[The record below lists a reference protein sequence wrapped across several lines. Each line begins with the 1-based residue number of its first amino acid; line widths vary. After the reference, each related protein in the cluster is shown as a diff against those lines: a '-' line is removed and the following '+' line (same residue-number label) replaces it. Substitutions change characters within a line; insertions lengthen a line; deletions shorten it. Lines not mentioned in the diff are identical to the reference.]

1 MADGT
6 GFGAFHDSE
15 QDLEAMHRYEAFL
28 QLQLEADGLTDEEY
42 LTKLDRISG
51 GDPSELL
58 HGATAYGSEDI
69 ARMREETA
77 VRDASELVDK
87 YGYEDA
93 DGLTDGVRVDENGDP
108 AKLSED
114 GGTVKLSED
123 GGTVRHDGEQIGNGD
138 GTEPSEGVSKNP
150 VDGIAA
156 GTSVALEDGEDP
168 EKGHDGEDGE
178 EAGHE
183 SHADA
188 FEAAA
193 MAAAG
198 TGYDGQQQEDK
209 SEELEQEA
217 VPEEGPGKQAQ
228 AEEIPA
234 GPAAIPDYDDEK
246 AGKNDAAVPYGGG
259 HFEARSEYRIN
270 DVFDS
275 IAAGTGTLSGAIVGY
290 EYVPEQKGPAVQKEP
305 PQMTPALAAMY
316 REMART
322 DEREMEKMLDGPS
335 R

>member
-1 MADGT
+1 MAEGT
-6 GFGAFHDSE
+6 GFGAFQDSE
-15 QDLEAMHRYEAFL
+15 QALEAMQRYEAFL

-42 LTKLDRISG
+42 LVKLDQISG

-87 YGYEDA
+87 YGYEDT

-108 AKLSED
+108 VKLSED
-114 GGTVKLSED
+114 GGTVKYD
-123 GGTVRHDGEQIGNGD
+123 GKQIGNGD
-138 GTEPSEGVSKNP
+138 GTEPSEGVSKNDFG
-150 VDGIAA
+150 DGIVA
-156 GTSVALEDGEDP
+156 GTSVALEDGGEDP
-168 EKGHDGEDGE
+168 EKDHGGEDGE

-183 SHADA
+183 NHVDA

-217 VPEEGPGKQAQ
+217 VPEEGLGKQAQ
-228 AEEIPA
+228 AEEMPA
-234 GPAAIPDYDDEK
+234 GPTMIPDYDDEK
-246 AGKNDAAVPYGGG
+246 AEKNDAAVSYGGG
-259 HFEARSEYRIN
+259 HFEAKSEYRIN

-290 EYVPEQKGPAVQKEP
+290 EYVPEQKGPLVQKEP
-305 PQMTPALAAMY
+305 PQMTSALAAMY

-322 DEREMEKMLDGPS
+322 DEREMERMLDGPS
-335 R
+335 K